1 MPAADLLHSLQRL
14 VWSFVTTNHRAQ
26 FADYFAEYHRR
37 WIVARHHDAIQQ
49 VALREDA
56 NQTPRLIE
64 DADCPDSPLGHELG
78 RLEHAGRS
86 EQRIRLAIADYV
98 LDQNHVRAS
107 FQVGRNI
114 GRFSWRKRPHL

>member
-26 FADYFAEYHRR
+26 FAGYFAELHRR
-37 WIVARHHDAIQQ
+37 WIVARHHNAVKQ
-49 VALREDA
+49 VALREDT
-56 NQTPRLIE
+56 NQPPRLIE
-64 DADCPDSPLGHELG
+64 DADCPDSPLSHELG

-86 EQRIRLAIADYV
+86 AQRIRLAITDYV

-107 FQVGRNI
+107 FQVGRDI
-114 GRFSWRKRPHL
+114 GCSSWRERPPL